1 LRAPSL
7 DASREKPAR
16 RRFPKA
22 RLGIRGF
29 EAPSFL
35 RRDFC
40 ATNTVYEMTRLL
52 ARLADIAYRRRGR
65 MVLAW
70 VVALVVLIG
79 LGSSLAG
86 EYNADYDTPGSESE
100 AASELTERE
109 FGGYTGQEIFVVWK
123 DPAGANSPAARESV
137 DAFLAEAKEIDNVE
151 AQTPIRVSKDGTIA
165 TTTLPLTVPGWEV
178 SKEDGEKLV
187 EAAEENSGGGLEIKL
202 GGDPIYRAQEG
213 ASPEGIGF
221 LGGAIVLLIAFGSV
235 VAAGLP
241 LAIALVGLGISSGG
255 LILLLANVVDV
266 PDWTTAVTG
275 LIGIGVGID
284 YSLLVLTRFRS
295 AMHAGK
301 DRHDAVVEAVT
312 TAGRSVIIAG
322 CTVVIAVLG
331 LFLTGLPY
339 MYGVAISAS
348 LAVLVM
354 MFAAV
359 TLLPALLSYL
369 GPRVDRLRI
378 PFLGRT
384 LKAEGD
390 GESPA
395 ARWSH
400 AVQRRPWTAAIVA
413 TAVLL
418 ALAAPALGMRLGFPD
433 AGNDPPDT
441 MTRQSYDLISEG
453 FGPGTN
459 GPLVIAAQLPGPE
472 ARADVERLAQQLRGE
487 DGVAF
492 VPPPR
497 FNEPGNAAIITVIP
511 TTSPQDE
518 ATEDLVKHLRETV
531 VPEAL
536 AGSGV
541 RAEVGGV
548 TAALEDQSEYIVDRM
563 PLFISGVVGLSFLL
577 LLIAFHSPL
586 ISLKAGIMN
595 LLSVSAAYGVMT
607 LVAQGGT
614 LGQLIGIDH
623 EVPIAPF
630 MPVMMFAILFGLSM
644 DYEVFLISRIREE
657 YLKDGDTRRA
667 VADGLAKT
675 ARVITAAA
683 AIMVVVF
690 LAFLT
695 TPEVFLKLFGIGL
708 ASAIFLDATVVRMVL
723 VPAVM
728 QLLGSRNWWIPDW
741 LERILPRLDTER
753 VAVGTAEGRS

>member
-1 LRAPSL
+1 
-7 DASREKPAR
+7 
-16 RRFPKA
+16 
-22 RLGIRGF
+22 
-29 EAPSFL
+29 
-35 RRDFC
+35 
-40 ATNTVYEMTRLL
+40 MTRRLT
-52 ARLADIAYRRRGR
+52 RLADFSYRHRGR

-70 VVALVVLIG
+70 IAAAIVIIG
-79 LGSSLAG
+79 LGSSFAG
-86 EYNADYDTPGSESE
+86 EYEADYNTPGSESK

-109 FGGYTGQEIFVVWK
+109 FGGYSGQEVLVVWK
-123 DPAGANSPAARESV
+123 DPDGADSPAARERV
-137 DAFLAEAKEIDNVE
+137 GAFLAEVE
-151 AQTPIRVSKDGTIA
+151 GIEHIEPPTGTRVSEDGTIA
-165 TTTLPLTVPGWEV
+165 STSLPLTVPGWEV
-178 SKEDGEKLV
+178 PKEDGEKLV
-187 EAAEENSGGGLEIKL
+187 SAAEDNSVGGLEIEL
-202 GGDPIYRAQEG
+202 AGDPIYRAQEG

-221 LGGAIVLLIAFGSV
+221 LAAAIVLLIAFGSL

-241 LAIALVGLGISSGG
+241 LAIALIGFGISAGG
-255 LILLLANVVDV
+255 LIALLANVIDV
-266 PDWTTAVTG
+266 PDWTLAVAG

-284 YSLLVLTRFRS
+284 YALLVLTRFRS
-295 AMHAGK
+295 AMKDGK

-322 CTVVIAVLG
+322 GTVVIAVLG

-348 LAVLVM
+348 LTVLVM
-354 MFAAV
+354 MSAAV
-359 TLLPALLSYL
+359 TLLPALLSLL
-369 GPRVDRLRI
+369 GPKVDRLRL
-378 PFLGRT
+378 PLLGRS
-384 LKAEGD
+384 LEREGD
-390 GESPA
+390 GRESPA

-400 AVQRRPWTAAIVA
+400 AVQRRPWLAAIAA
-413 TAVLL
+413 TALLL

-441 MTRQSYDLISEG
+441 MTRKSYDLLSEG
-453 FGPGTN
+453 FGPGAN
-459 GPLVIAAQLPGPE
+459 GPLVIAAELPGKGAKGE
-472 ARADVERLAQQLRGE
+472 VDSLAQRLRGE

-492 VPPPR
+492 VAQPQIAQSG
-497 FNEPGNAAIITVIP
+497 EAAIVTVTP

-518 ATEDLVKHLRETV
+518 ATTDLVKHLRDV
-531 VPEAL
+531 VLPEEL
-536 AGSGV
+536 AGTGV
-541 RAEVGGV
+541 EAKVGGLN
-548 TAALEDQSEYIVDRM
+548 AALEDQSEYIVDRI
-563 PLFISGVVGLSFLL
+563 PLFVLGVVGLSFLL
-577 LLIAFHSPL
+577 LLVAFHSPL

-614 LGQLIGIDH
+614 VGQLIGIDH

-644 DYEVFLISRIREE
+644 DYEVFLVSRIREE
-657 YLKDGDTRRA
+657 YLKRGQTRDA

-690 LAFLT
+690 LAFVAS
-695 TPEVFLKLFGIGL
+695 PEVFLKLFGIGL

-728 QLLGSRNWWIPDW
+728 QLLDHRNWWIPDW
-741 LERILPRLDTER
+741 LERVLPRLDVER
-753 VAVGTAEGRS
+753 EAAPAESRA

>member
-1 LRAPSL
+1 
-7 DASREKPAR
+7 
-16 RRFPKA
+16 
-22 RLGIRGF
+22 
-29 EAPSFL
+29 
-35 RRDFC
+35 
-40 ATNTVYEMTRLL
+40 MTRQL

-70 VVALVVLIG
+70 IAAAVVIIG
-79 LGSSLAG
+79 VGSSMAG
-86 EYNADYDTPGSESE
+86 EYEADYNTPGSESK
-100 AASELTERE
+100 AASDITEQR
-109 FGGYTGQEIFVVWK
+109 FAGYSGQEIYVVWK
-123 DPAGANSPAARESV
+123 DEAGARSPSATKGV
-137 DAFLAEAKEIDNVE
+137 NAFLAEAEKVDNI
-151 AQTPIRVSKDGTIA
+151 AAHTPIRVSKDGKIGS
-165 TTTLPLTVPGWEV
+165 TTLPMTVPGWEV
-178 SKEDGEKLV
+178 KKEDGEKLID
-187 EAAEENSGGGLEIKL
+187 AAEANDSESLQIKL
-202 GGDPIYRAQEG
+202 GGDPIYAAQEQS
-213 ASPEGIGF
+213 SPEGLGF
-221 LGGAIVLLIAFGSV
+221 LGAAIVLLIAFGSV

-241 LAIALVGLGISSGG
+241 LAIALIGLGISSGG
-255 LILLLANVVDV
+255 LIVLLANVVDV
-266 PDWTTAVTG
+266 PDWTTAVSG

-284 YSLLVLTRFRS
+284 YSLLVLTRFRA
-295 AMHAGK
+295 AMHEGK

-322 CTVVIAVLG
+322 ATVVVAVLG
-331 LFLTGLPY
+331 LCLTGLPY

-348 LAVLVM
+348 FAVLVVM
-354 MFAAV
+354 LAAV

-384 LKAEGD
+384 LRTEGT
-390 GESPA
+390 GESLA

-400 AVQRRPWTAAIVA
+400 AVQRRPWTAAIAA

-441 MTRQSYDLISEG
+441 MTRQAYDLNTEG

-459 GPLVIAAQLPGPE
+459 GPLVIAAELPDSS
-472 ARADVERLAQQLRGE
+472 ASAKIDSFAKRLRSE
-487 DGVAF
+487 PGVAF
-492 VPPPR
+492 VPAPR
-497 FNEPGNAAIITVIP
+497 INEAGDAAIITVIP
-511 TTSPQDE
+511 TTSPQAQE
-518 ATEDLVKHLRETV
+518 TEDLVHRLRDDV
-531 VPEAL
+531 VPEEL
-536 AGSGV
+536 GGTGIT
-541 RAEVGGV
+541 AEIGGV
-548 TAALEDQSEYIVDRM
+548 TAALEDQSEFILDRM
-563 PLFISGVVGLSFLL
+563 PLFIVGVVGLSFLL
-577 LLIAFHSPL
+577 LLVAFHSPL

-607 LVAQGGT
+607 LVAKGGAV
-614 LGQLIGIDH
+614 GGLIGIDH

-630 MPVMMFAILFGLSM
+630 LPVMMFAILFGLSM

-690 LAFLT
+690 LAFLAA
-695 TPEVFLKLFGIGL
+695 PDVFLKLFGIGL
-708 ASAIFLDATVVRMVL
+708 ASAIFLDATIVRMVL

-728 QLLGSRNWWIPDW
+728 QLLGSRNWWIPNW
-741 LERILPRLDTER
+741 LERTLPRLDVEPGT
-753 VAVGTAEGRS
+753 VGTAEGRP

>member
-1 LRAPSL
+1 
-7 DASREKPAR
+7 
-16 RRFPKA
+16 
-22 RLGIRGF
+22 
-29 EAPSFL
+29 
-35 RRDFC
+35 
-40 ATNTVYEMTRLL
+40 MTRLL
-52 ARLADIAYRRRGR
+52 ARLADTAYRRRGR

-70 VVALVVLIG
+70 IAATIVIIG
-79 LGSSLAG
+79 FGSSLAG
-86 EYNADYDTPGSESE
+86 EYNADYDTPGSESK
-100 AASELTERE
+100 AARDLTERG
-109 FGGYTGQEIFVVWK
+109 FGGYSGQEVYVVWK
-123 DPAGANSPAARESV
+123 DPNGAMSPAARKRM
-137 DAFLAEAKEIDNVE
+137 DAFFAKATQVE
-151 AQTPIRVSKDGTIA
+151 NIERETAIRVSGDGTIA

-178 SKEDGEKLV
+178 TKEQGEQLIS
-187 EAAEENSGGGLEIKL
+187 AAEENDGGGLEIKL
-202 GGDPIYRAQEG
+202 GGDPIYQAQESTG
-213 ASPEGIGF
+213 PEGLGF
-221 LGGAIVLLIAFGSV
+221 LGAAIVLLIAFGSV

-241 LAIALVGLGISSGG
+241 LAIALVGLGITSGG

-266 PDWTTAVTG
+266 PDWTTAVSG

-284 YSLLVLTRFRS
+284 YSLLVLTRFRA
-295 AMHAGK
+295 AMAAGK

-322 CTVVIAVLG
+322 FTVVIAVLG

-339 MYGVAISAS
+339 MYGVALSAS
-348 LAVLVM
+348 FAVLVVM
-354 MFAAV
+354 IASI

-369 GPRVDRLRI
+369 GPNVDRLKI
-378 PFLGRT
+378 PFLGRR

-400 AVQRRPWTAAIVA
+400 AVQRRPWTAAIAA
-413 TAVLL
+413 TALLL

-433 AGNDPPDT
+433 AGNDPPST
-441 MTRQSYDLISEG
+441 MTRQAYDLISEG

-459 GPLVIAAQLPGPE
+459 GPLVIAAELPGPAAE
-472 ARADVERLAQQLRGE
+472 RDVDALAAQIRQDEGVSYVPAPQINRAGT
-487 DGVAF
+487 
-492 VPPPR
+492 
-497 FNEPGNAAIITVIP
+497 AAIVTVIP
-511 TTSPQDE
+511 TTSPQDQ
-518 ATEDLVKHLRETV
+518 ATEDLVNRLRATV
-531 VPEAL
+531 VPQAL
-536 AGSGV
+536 DGTGV
-541 RAEVGGV
+541 TAKIGGV
-548 TAALEDQSEYIVDRM
+548 TAALEDQSEYMKDRM
-563 PLFISGVVGLSFLL
+563 PVFIIGVVGLSFLL
-577 LLIAFHSPL
+577 LLVAFHSPL

-607 LVAQGGT
+607 LVSKGGAV
-614 LGQLIGIDH
+614 GGLIGIDH
-623 EVPIAPF
+623 EVPVAPF

-690 LAFLT
+690 LAFLAA
-695 TPEVFLKLFGIGL
+695 PDVFLKLFGIGL

-728 QLLGSRNWWIPDW
+728 QLLGSRNWWIPSW
-741 LERILPRLDTER
+741 LERILPRLDVER
-753 VAVGTAEGRS
+753 VAVGAAEGRP

>member
-1 LRAPSL
+1 
-7 DASREKPAR
+7 
-16 RRFPKA
+16 
-22 RLGIRGF
+22 
-29 EAPSFL
+29 
-35 RRDFC
+35 
-40 ATNTVYEMTRLL
+40 MTRHL

-70 VVALVVLIG
+70 IAAAVVIIG
-79 LGSSLAG
+79 LGASLAG
-86 EYNADYDTPGSESE
+86 EYNANYNTPGSESK
-100 AASELTERE
+100 AASDLTERE
-109 FGGYTGQEIFVVWK
+109 FAGYTGQEVYVVWK
-123 DPAGANSPAARESV
+123 APAGATSPEARQRV
-137 DAFLAEAKEIDNVE
+137 NAFLAEATQVDHVAEP
-151 AQTPIRVSKDGTIA
+151 TPIRVSQDGTIGA
-165 TTTLPLTVPGWEV
+165 TTLPLTIEGWDVP
-178 SKEDGEKLV
+178 KEDGEKLID
-187 EAAEENSGGGLEIKL
+187 AAEENSGGGLEIKL
-202 GGDPIYRAQEG
+202 GGDPIYNAQEST
-213 ASPEGIGF
+213 SPEGIGF
-221 LGGAIVLLIAFGSV
+221 LGAAIVLLIAFGSV

-255 LILLLANVVDV
+255 LILLLANIVDV
-266 PDWTTAVTG
+266 PDWTTAVSG

-284 YSLLVLTRFRS
+284 YSLLVLTRFRA
-295 AMHAGK
+295 AMKAGK

-322 CTVVIAVLG
+322 ATVVIAVLG

-348 LAVLVM
+348 IAVLVVM
-354 MFAAV
+354 LAAV
-359 TLLPALLSYL
+359 SLLPALLSYL

-378 PFLGRT
+378 PLLGRT

-400 AVQRRPWTAAIVA
+400 AVQRRPWTAAIAA
-413 TAVLL
+413 TALLL

-441 MTRQSYDLISEG
+441 MTRQAYDLNTEG

-459 GPLVIAAQLPGPE
+459 GPLVIAAKLPNPAAA
-472 ARADVERLAQQLRGE
+472 ARIRAFAEQLRGE
-487 DGVAF
+487 PGIAF
-492 VPPPR
+492 VPPPQV
-497 FNEPGNAAIITVIP
+497 NAEGTAAIVNVIP
-511 TTSPQDE
+511 TTSPQDAE
-518 ATEDLVKHLRETV
+518 TEDLVHRIREDL

-536 AGSGV
+536 GGSGIT
-541 RAEVGGV
+541 AEVGGV
-548 TAALEDQSEYIVDRM
+548 TAALEDQSEYMKDRL
-563 PLFISGVVGLSFLL
+563 PLFIAGVVGLSFLL
-577 LLIAFHSPL
+577 LLLAFHSPL
-586 ISLKAGIMN
+586 ISLKAGVMN

-607 LVAQGGT
+607 LVAKGGAVGK
-614 LGQLIGIDH
+614 LVGIDH
-623 EVPIAPF
+623 EVPVAPF

-657 YLKDGDTRRA
+657 YLKDGNTRRA
-667 VADGLAKT
+667 VADGPAKT

-690 LAFLT
+690 LAFLAA
-695 TPEVFLKLFGIGL
+695 PDVFLKLFGIGL

-728 QLLGSRNWWIPDW
+728 QLLGPLNWWIPNW
-741 LERILPRLDTER
+741 LERILPRLDVEPA
-753 VAVGTAEGRS
+753 AVGAEGRS